1 MKIAHIV
8 CAYPPYFGGMGNSV
22 YSLVNELENMGH
34 ETAVFTIGESTDI
47 QQHDVR
53 GRVHRYAPL
62 LKHGNAAYIPQIRQY
77 LDDFDIVHLHYPFY
91 GVANMVR
98 TWKKKNPE
106 KGFVLTYHMDTQAIS
121 LKGLYF
127 LYYTK
132 FSLPKILGVAD
143 ARIRSSKDYIQTSNA
158 AVIERS
164 EPEKWHYI
172 PFGVD
177 TQRFYPKDSS
187 VDLQERFGLGDESI
201 PTILF
206 VGGMD
211 DAHYFKGI
219 DVLLRAL
226 RILARKNVSF
236 RAIMVGDGNLKESYE
251 LKAFGMGIKKHV
263 HFVGHVDDEVLPDFY
278 NLADVF
284 VLPSINTSEAFG
296 MVLLEA
302 MASGVPVIASDLPG
316 VRTIAKNGGGVF
328 PVGDYEVLSERLIH
342 VLNYSDQKKEHVG
355 QDIQHV
361 IKEKYSWE
369 GVAKKH
375 ETVYMEIV
383 AKMKK

>member
-1 MKIAHIV
+1 
-8 CAYPPYFGGMGNSV
+8 
-22 YSLVNELENMGH
+22 
-34 ETAVFTIGESTDI
+34 
-47 QQHDVR
+47 
-53 GRVHRYAPL
+53 
-62 LKHGNAAYIPQIRQY
+62 
-77 LDDFDIVHLHYPFY
+77 
-91 GVANMVR
+91 
-98 TWKKKNPE
+98 
-106 KGFVLTYHMDTQAIS
+106 
-121 LKGLYF
+121 
-127 LYYTK
+127 
-132 FSLPKILGVAD
+132 
-143 ARIRSSKDYIQTSNA
+143 
-158 AVIERS
+158 
-164 EPEKWHYI
+164 
-172 PFGVD
+172 
-177 TQRFYPKDSS
+177 
-187 VDLQERFGLGDESI
+187 
-201 PTILF
+201 
-206 VGGMD
+206 
-211 DAHYFKGI
+211 
-219 DVLLRAL
+219 
-226 RILARKNVSF
+226 
-236 RAIMVGDGNLKESYE
+236 
-251 LKAFGMGIKKHV
+251 MGIKKHV